1 MSVTIAPQLAPS
13 ARVVALTAGV
23 VVLLHLGVVVLWH
36 TRTATEPLR
45 KPLDVT
51 IEFFTPAPQP
61 PTVSEPER
69 SRPDPAP
76 PRVVAQPTSAPVAP
90 VSPSAPTPPSPEPAR
105 APDARP
111 AVESTAAAP
120 APEPVTS
127 AAPSSPPT
135 STTVVATTNSDAD
148 YKAAYLNN
156 PKPPYPLTAVRQG
169 AQGRVV
175 LWAEVLP
182 DGRAGRV
189 QVEKSSGHA
198 MLDASAMNTVRAWR
212 FTPARQDGVV
222 TTQAVRIPIDFTLQD
237 RR

>member
-1 MSVTIAPQLAPS
+1 MSVIIAPQLAPS
-13 ARVVALTAGV
+13 ARAVAMTAGV
-23 VVLLHLGVVVLWH
+23 VVLLHLGVVVLWY
-36 TRTATEPLR
+36 TRTAPEPLR

-61 PTVSEPER
+61 PALSEPER

-76 PRVVAQPTSAPVAP
+76 PRAVAQPTSAPVT
-90 VSPSAPTPPSPEPAR
+90 PSSPTPPSPEPAR
-105 APDARP
+105 APDTRP
-111 AVESTAAAP
+111 AAESASA
-120 APEPVTS
+120 APEPAAAV
-127 AAPSSPPT
+127 APSSPPT
-135 STTVVATTNSDAD
+135 ATAVVATNNTDAD

-189 QVEKSSGHA
+189 QLEKSSGHA